1 MPGFWDKWKQPDDAD
16 DPYVRFPTPGTTIK
30 GIITKLGST
39 DFGGREATP
48 VPVVHLKTKSGE
60 KILNASQKV
69 LLSKLAERC
78 PEVGDG
84 LEVTYT
90 GDAPNALPGR
100 NPAKLFDVRVVP
112 QAMLGTEP
120 SSSPPPPAEEPVAGD
135 DSDPF

>member
-1 MPGFWDKWKQPDDAD
+1 MPGFWDKWKPSDDAD
-16 DPYVRFPTPGTTIK
+16 DPYVRFPTAGTTVK

-39 DFGGREATP
+39 DFGGREALP
-48 VPVVHLKTKSGE
+48 VPVVHLKTKGGE

-69 LLSKLAERC
+69 LLSKLAELS

-100 NPAKLFDVRVVP
+100 NPAKLFNVRVVP
-112 QAMLGTEP
+112 QALLGQEKAEAE
-120 SSSPPPPAEEPVAGD
+120 PPAAPTPEPED
-135 DSDPF
+135 EDPF

>member
-1 MPGFWDKWKQPDDAD
+1 MAGFWEKWKQPDDAE
-16 DPYVRFPTPGTTIK
+16 DPYVRFTTPGTKVK

-39 DFGGREATP
+39 DFGGRESAP
-48 VPVVHLKTKSGE
+48 VPVVYLKTKGGE

-69 LLSKLAERC
+69 LLSKLSELC
-78 PEVGDG
+78 PEIGDG

-112 QAMLGTEP
+112 QALLGSEKAEP
-120 SSSPPPPAEEPVAGD
+120 EPVPVEEPPEA
-135 DSDPF
+135 FEAF